1 MGRKPTIARRW
12 EADMTVIR
20 SLAVG
25 GPAMLIERFLTAL
38 LFLLA
43 GAIIVFDVG
52 GPYFAILCS
61 AGIALGIWVAVRTW
75 KRR

>member
-1 MGRKPTIARRW
+1 
-12 EADMTVIR
+12 
-20 SLAVG
+20 
-25 GPAMLIERFLTAL
+25 MLIERFLTAL

-52 GPYFAILCS
+52 GPYFAILCG
-61 AGIALGIWVAVRTW
+61 AGIALGVWVAVRTW